1 MYSKREYPNRIHLD
15 IKGCNCI
22 CLFSGGLDSFCGA
35 IKLLEEGKSPC
46 LVGHNEY
53 PKLKKKQENFVLTFQ
68 ERYSNQK
75 VRFIGFSA
83 NSRAP
88 ITMDG
93 ERLKK
98 HEDRPGEDPCYFC
111 VQRYQ

>member
-15 IKGCNCI
+15 IKGCDCI

-53 PKLKKKQENFVLTFQ
+53 PKLKKKQGKLCFNVSGEIF
-68 ERYSNQK
+68 ESE
-75 VRFIGFSA
+75 SA
-83 NSRAP
+83 FYR
-88 ITMDG
+88 I
-93 ERLKK
+93 L
-98 HEDRPGEDPCYFC
+98 C
-111 VQRYQ
+111 